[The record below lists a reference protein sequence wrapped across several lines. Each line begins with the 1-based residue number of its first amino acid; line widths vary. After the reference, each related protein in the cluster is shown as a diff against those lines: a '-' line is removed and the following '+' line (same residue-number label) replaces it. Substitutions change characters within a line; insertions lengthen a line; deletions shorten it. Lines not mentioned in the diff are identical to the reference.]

1 MTKKLKEINDTK
13 KKKIPVIENPLST
26 DNSAPLSGETVLL
39 DSGSVS
45 YTIQFKSN

>member
-1 MTKKLKEINDTK
+1 MQK
-13 KKKIPVIENPLST
+13 KKKIPVIESSLST

-45 YTIQFKSN
+45 YTIQLSQTEMSIKCIK